1 MKNIRNLDNFTIP
14 EYEIEYS
21 DKHNIQFLN
30 IHIYNNYQVIETVQ
44 YENKEAKE
52 IYSILISEDT
62 EQIKEIFEDIFI
74 NYMERV

>member
-1 MKNIRNLDNFTIP
+1 MKNIRNLNNFTIP
-14 EYEIEYS
+14 KYEIEYS